1 MHTCKFTGSTHSLG
15 LLTSHHH
22 VDPLQGALPTPE
34 EIAQKKQL
42 AEARDKLAK
51 ALVGEVMDY
60 DRNSPQLAAACVHTL
75 LLMISNVLTDP
86 ADEKKRMVRAHLTTE
101 LPVSPIEDLPLTS
114 FEGRHVHIPQRACLH
129 RLCADMQYQLDF
141 WQHM

>member
-1 MHTCKFTGSTHSLG
+1 MHTCKSTGATHSRG

-22 VDPLQGALPTPE
+22 VDLLQGGLPTPE

-86 ADEKKRMVRAHLTTE
+86 GDEKKRMVR
-101 LPVSPIEDLPLTS
+101 VFDK
-114 FEGRHVHIPQRACLH
+114 
-129 RLCADMQYQLDF
+129 
-141 WQHM
+141 

>member
-1 MHTCKFTGSTHSLG
+1 MHTCRSTTVTRDRG

-22 VDPLQGALPTPE
+22 ADLLQGGLPTPE

-75 LLMISNVLTDP
+75 LLMTSNVLSDP
-86 ADEKKRMVRAHLTTE
+86 GDEKKRMVRVY
-101 LPVSPIEDLPLTS
+101 VS
-114 FEGRHVHIPQRACLH
+114 
-129 RLCADMQYQLDF
+129 
-141 WQHM
+141 

>member
-1 MHTCKFTGSTHSLG
+1 M
-15 LLTSHHH
+15 LTSHHH
-22 VDPLQGALPTPE
+22 TVLLQGALPTPE

-75 LLMISNVLTDP
+75 SLMISNVLTDP
-86 ADEKKRMVRAHLTTE
+86 SDEKKRMVRVYVA
-101 LPVSPIEDLPLTS
+101 
-114 FEGRHVHIPQRACLH
+114 
-129 RLCADMQYQLDF
+129 
-141 WQHM
+141 